1 MGVLRS
7 LTSAL
12 SIGALGVA
20 AAGLAALVP
29 GPSGPGGSG
38 LLAAELSAVTLPDR
52 AAREEARQRAPN
64 PAFYLDGAFYQPDIA
79 EGFADPAR
87 RQRDFAR
94 MAEAGA
100 RTIWLQYLAHGDF
113 SLLDPWPERVDPVR
127 GLLDDAHA
135 AGLTV
140 WLGTREDPRLW
151 SKDEVPLRVWKD
163 AGDRALLI
171 AEEAA
176 ARYGTHPALAG
187 WYWTPEVVW
196 SAEPGPGRLRRLA
209 SISKTHMRRLRALVP
224 GQPVAVVLGPGGRVG
239 EEIPARGWCR
249 WLEAVRPDVLVVMD
263 GVGTGHVDVTQL
275 DGVYTAAAGCAE
287 RVGARLVADVEV
299 FGPGM
304 LPDPVRLLRQ
314 MEAAERRA
322 SEVVA
327 FDLPHHLKADSVG
340 AKLMR
345 GVAVQGSPLE
355 TIGVRAPAGDW
366 TADKPALGTLDF
378 TLDAPARVQTAEVVT
393 RYPHPEALSVSIDG
407 GGGFE
412 GVGAM
417 SGFHG
422 PGRDEVTWRWQGDR
436 WTSSVRVTL
445 RRGSEGALDL
455 VAQRLRGELNAPP
468 VPKPVPDAEPSPA
481 VSPEE
486 AETRGASPAAPP
498 SE

>member
-1 MGVLRS
+1 MPPSDASPGRLAENITHIVCALRRAGVKVGSSQLHTAIEAVEAAGFTRRGDFYYVLRS
-7 LTSAL
+7 
-12 SIGALGVA
+12 
-20 AAGLAALVP
+20 
-29 GPSGPGGSG
+29 
-38 LLAAELSAVTLPDR
+38 TLITRPEHFETFHQVFRMFWRTPDYIEKMMEIMLPVLQAMAPDR
-52 AAREEARQRAPN
+52 
-64 PAFYLDGAFYQPDIA
+64 
-79 EGFADPAR
+79 
-87 RQRDFAR
+87 
-94 MAEAGA
+94 
-100 RTIWLQYLAHGDF
+100 
-113 SLLDPWPERVDPVR
+113 
-127 GLLDDAHA
+127 
-135 AGLTV
+135 
-140 WLGTREDPRLW
+140 
-151 SKDEVPLRVWKD
+151 
-163 AGDRALLI
+163 
-171 AEEAA
+171 
-176 ARYGTHPALAG
+176 
-187 WYWTPEVVW
+187 
-196 SAEPGPGRLRRLA
+196 GP
-209 SISKTHMRRLRALVP
+209 P
-224 GQPVAVVLGPGGRVG
+224 
-239 EEIPARGWCR
+239 
-249 WLEAVRPDVLVVMD
+249 
-263 GVGTGHVDVTQL
+263 
-275 DGVYTAAAGCAE
+275 
-287 RVGARLVADVEV
+287 
-299 FGPGM
+299 
-304 LPDPVRLLRQ
+304 
-314 MEAAERRA
+314 EAAERRA